1 MIQKQSKSELKKK
14 KVSRT
19 KKTLKSDHSKLL
31 EEIKESL
38 ENEKDKYLRLFAEFE
53 NFKKRT
59 SKERIEL
66 FKTAGQDVITSL
78 LPILDDFDRAISQLN
93 ENKSGKDFEG
103 FILIKNKFL
112 EIMKSNGLIDI
123 ETQIGDNFDAEV
135 HEAISQIPAI
145 EKNQKGKIID
155 VIEKGFQLG
164 EKIIRYPKVVVG
176 K

>member
-1 MIQKQSKSELKKK
+1 MTQKQSKSELKKK

-19 KKTLKSDHSKLL
+19 KKTVKSDHSKLL

-78 LPILDDFDRAISQLN
+78 LPVIDDFDRATSQLN

-145 EKNQKGKIID
+145 DKNQKGKIID

>member
-1 MIQKQSKSELKKK
+1 MTQKQSKSELKKK

-19 KKTLKSDHSKLL
+19 KKTVKSDRSKLL

-78 LPILDDFDRAISQLN
+78 LPVLDDFDRATSQLN

-145 EKNQKGKIID
+145 DKNQKGKIID